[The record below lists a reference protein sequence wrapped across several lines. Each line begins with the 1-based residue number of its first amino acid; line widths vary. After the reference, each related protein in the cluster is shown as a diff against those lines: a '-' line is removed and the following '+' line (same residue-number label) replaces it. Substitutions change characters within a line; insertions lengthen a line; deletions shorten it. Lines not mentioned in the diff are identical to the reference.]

1 MADTVMFNGDGM
13 PVPASPLEIEKEL
26 LQGTGSVM
34 ADGVAIYVEHLNVS
48 ENQYVVVKSPAG
60 DGSPE
65 TLRFPS
71 HAFDSAWRQ
80 FLDWKN

>member
-1 MADTVMFNGDGM
+1 MFNGDGM
-13 PVPASPLEIEKEL
+13 PVPNSPLAIEKEL

-48 ENQYVVVKSPAG
+48 EKQYVVVKSPVK
-60 DGSPE
+60 DEPPE

-71 HAFDSAWRQ
+71 HNYDGAWRK
-80 FLDWKN
+80 FSEWLLA